1 MPVNVTVVEDKA
13 AVASQTYPLLARCIQ
28 TKELVYFCSE
38 TTGVKLKDE
47 KGIGLYPVGLFY
59 NDWQSCLD
67 KRTWEILTPN
77 VKVELSNE
85 A

>member
-47 KGIGLYPVGLFY
+47 KGIGLHRVGHFY
-59 NDWQSCLD
+59 NDWRSCLAKD
-67 KRTWEILTPN
+67 VWEILPPRF
-77 VKVELSNE
+77 KVELSNE

>member
-38 TTGVKLKDE
+38 TTGVKLQ
-47 KGIGLYPVGLFY
+47 GSQNFGSPRVGKFY